1 MELKFTE
8 LGHDEFAFRET
19 EGDSVKA
26 EITWTQ
32 MADLMVMEYTY
43 VEESLRNQGLAK
55 QLVDHAAAYARD
67 NQFKM
72 QAVCSY
78 VAETFERSG
87 EYDDIKA

>member
-19 EGDSVKA
+19 EGGSVKA

>member
-32 MADLMVMEYTY
+32 MADLMIMEYTY

-78 VAETFERSG
+78 VAETLERSD
-87 EYDDIKA
+87 EYNDIKA

>member
-8 LGHDEFAFRET
+8 LGQDEFAFRET
-19 EGDSVKA
+19 DGDTVKA

-32 MADLMVMEYTY
+32 LADLMVMEYTY

-55 QLVDHAAAYARD
+55 KLVDHAAAYARE

-72 QAVCSY
+72 QPVCSY
-78 VAETFERSG
+78 VAEAFERSD
-87 EYDDIKA
+87 EYNDVKA